1 MAKSYFDSQDFKKIL
16 QAYEEQAGQ
25 HKSIYLD
32 ADDFADI
39 ADYYLSVNRPNRA
52 MEAIEMGL
60 GMHPD
65 DESLLIVK
73 GATHIY
79 EHEFDLAEEVLQAL
93 DPGIPDVMYQKA
105 QLQYTKYLDLPKAEQ
120 IWREW
125 MRLDENGKP
134 SLQKQREDYIHI
146 ISSLAELR
154 DEDEIEDEALK
165 GESRKAVQKW
175 IHEYIDTFSPLGKY
189 EEDAQ
194 LADICKDNNLPEL
207 LCDVLTQVLE
217 EQPYLPQGWTNL
229 AVGHHVLKHYE
240 QALEACDFALAV
252 DPNDLQALLTKA
264 HATNGL
270 DDKQGAKVL
279 FKDYLDRGGDII
291 QIIPYAEMLFFTG
304 EKEEALRQLERL
316 EKVLDKRRVES
327 EARFEAVKKYH
338 SSEKERVAIET
349 MFYNEGRQ
357 LYAKAYI
364 DIGELCHNHGC
375 YQESIACN
383 KKVLEVNPENAD
395 AYFMIGINQL
405 SLNHYETASRNFS
418 LALQYSKDQVMMGV
432 DIALTFVLNGFETF
446 ALEVLDAISKI
457 ASQSDSRFVKNIPAA
472 KSLTYLKLGH
482 SDLFLENFREACAK
496 TPRLVRNVYD
506 GYFPK
511 ELPVAEWSAYVEKDL
526 DAFVKKFKKE
536 SPNIKGK

>member
-1 MAKSYFDSQDFKKIL
+1 MAKSYFDSQDFKRIL
-16 QAYEEQAGQ
+16 KTYEEQAEQ
-25 HKSIYLD
+25 HKSLYLD

-39 ADYYLSVNRPNRA
+39 ADYYLNMNRPDDA

-60 GMHPD
+60 GVHPG

-73 GATHIY
+73 GATYIY
-79 EHEFDLAEEVLQAL
+79 DHEFDLAEEVLQTL

-125 MRLDENGKP
+125 MRMDDNGKQSP
-134 SLQKQREDYIHI
+134 QKLREDYIHI

-154 DEDEIEDEALK
+154 DEDEIEDKALK
-165 GESRKAVQKW
+165 GESGKAVQKW
-175 IHEYIDTFSPLGKY
+175 IQEYIDKFSPLGKF

-194 LADICKDNNLPEL
+194 LADICKDNNLPKL

-229 AVGHHVLKHYE
+229 AIAHHVLKHYE

-264 HATNGL
+264 HSTNGL
-270 DDKQGAKVL
+270 DDKQRAKVL
-279 FKDYLDRGGDII
+279 FKEYLEKGGDII
-291 QIIPYAEMLFFTG
+291 QIIPYAEMLFFTN

-349 MFYNEGRQ
+349 MFFNEGME
-357 LYAKAYI
+357 LYSKAYL

-375 YQESIACN
+375 YEESIVCN
-383 KKVLEVNPENAD
+383 QKVLEVNSENAD
-395 AYFMIGINQL
+395 AYFMIGINHL
-405 SLNHYETASRNFS
+405 SLNHYEIASRNFS

-482 SDLFLENFREACAK
+482 SDLFLKNFREACQK

-511 ELPVAEWSAYVEKDL
+511 ELPVDEWSAYVEKDL

-536 SPNIKGK
+536 APNIK